1 MPMHGLPSVKK
12 ALRKTKADAN
22 IKLYGIYFTGL
33 SFIIRRTP
41 TDKGRA
47 RNNWFMTSG
56 TPFSLSG
63 RKADSSG
70 SGSSTSLMTMEKNVL
85 NKKIYFSN
93 NLPYIG
99 MLEYGGYSKR
109 STTGKTING
118 FSRQVAPDGWV
129 RDQLKIMANEVRK
142 L

>member
-1 MPMHGLPSVKK
+1 MPMHGLPRVKK

-22 IKLYGIYFTGL
+22 IKLYGIFFTGL

-47 RNNWFMTSG
+47 RNNWFMSTG

-63 RKADSSG
+63 RKADPSG

-99 MLEYGGYSKR
+99 MLEYGGYSQPG
-109 STTGKTING
+109 TNKTING
-118 FSRQVAPDGWV
+118 FSRQVAPNGWV

>member
-33 SFIIRRTP
+33 SFVIRRTP

-63 RKADSSG
+63 RAADPSG
-70 SGSSTSLMTMEKNVL
+70 SGSSTSLMT
-85 NKKIYFSN
+85 IYFSN

>member
-1 MPMHGLPSVKK
+1 MPMHGLPRVKK

-22 IKLYGIYFTGL
+22 IKLYGIFFTGL

-47 RNNWFMTSG
+47 RNNWFMTTG

-63 RKADSSG
+63 RKADPSG
-70 SGSSTSLMTMEKNVL
+70 SGSSTSLMMMEKNVL

-99 MLEYGGYSKR
+99 MLEYGGYSQPG
-109 STTGKTING
+109 TNKTING
-118 FSRQVAPDGWV
+118 FSRQVAPNGWV

>member
-1 MPMHGLPSVKK
+1 MPMHGLPGVKK

-22 IKLYGIYFTGL
+22 INLYGIFFTGL

-47 RNNWFMTSG
+47 RNNWFMTTG

-63 RKADSSG
+63 RKADTSG

-99 MLEYGGYSKR
+99 MLEYGGYSQPGT
-109 STTGKTING
+109 SKTING
-118 FSRQVAPDGWV
+118 FSRQVAPNGWV

-142 L
+142 A

>member
-1 MPMHGLPSVKK
+1 
-12 ALRKTKADAN
+12 
-22 IKLYGIYFTGL
+22 
-33 SFIIRRTP
+33 
-41 TDKGRA
+41 
-47 RNNWFMTSG
+47 
-56 TPFSLSG
+56 
-63 RKADSSG
+63 
-70 SGSSTSLMTMEKNVL
+70 
-85 NKKIYFSN
+85 
-93 NLPYIG
+93 